1 MGLAQLV
8 ERSMCHDTGEV
19 GGSRPSTHTK
29 LYLFSSVWLERDS
42 VHDGLVPTLRKS
54 LVPVHK
60 ALRRKHAT
68 KIEDGGSNPS
78 RGASILQEGH
88 YPTRRSVAQ

>member
-1 MGLAQLV
+1 MQVRHIASNAMRRLRLKSLGLRQ
-8 ERSMCHDTGEV
+8 
-19 GGSRPSTHTK
+19 

-60 ALRRKHAT
+60 AMRRKHAT

-78 RGASILQEGH
+78 RGAKFCQYRLKVMIAFA
-88 YPTRRSVAQ
+88 SVVNC

>member
-1 MGLAQLV
+1 M
-8 ERSMCHDTGEV
+8 
-19 GGSRPSTHTK
+19 
-29 LYLFSSVWLERDS
+29 
-42 VHDGLVPTLRKS
+42 HDGLVPALHKS
-54 LVPVHK
+54 FVPVHK

-78 RGASILQEGH
+78 RGAKVLPVSTEGHDRFRERSELLREFPSTGTSILQEGH